1 MASSITV
8 KIPQPLYH
16 RLQHVAARLQKPVT
30 DMLVE
35 TLQAALPPVD
45 EIPNHIQA
53 EVASLDKLEDAELY
67 EVAES
72 QMADVD
78 QDALEYLLDVH
89 AIAKWHA
96 IRPLADEEA
105 ARLESL
111 RMEYGRV
118 LLRKARAF
126 ALLAERGQPY
136 KLA

>member
-45 EIPNHIQA
+45 EIPNHIRA
-53 EVASLDKLEDAELY
+53 EVANLDKLETTELY

-72 QMADVD
+72 QMANAD
-78 QDALEYLLDVH
+78 QDALEYLLDVQTT
-89 AIAKWHA
+89 
-96 IRPLADEEA
+96 RPLTDEEA

-136 KLA
+136 ELA